1 MLVLGGINHSRGA
14 AKRAYAQVKLRPL
27 KKQSDGTDK
36 GCPAARVL
44 RAYWLD
50 ESEVTAPPF
59 SIF

>member
-27 KKQSDGTDK
+27 KKQSGGTDK

-50 ESEVTAPPF
+50 EPEVTAPPF
-59 SIF
+59 SIS